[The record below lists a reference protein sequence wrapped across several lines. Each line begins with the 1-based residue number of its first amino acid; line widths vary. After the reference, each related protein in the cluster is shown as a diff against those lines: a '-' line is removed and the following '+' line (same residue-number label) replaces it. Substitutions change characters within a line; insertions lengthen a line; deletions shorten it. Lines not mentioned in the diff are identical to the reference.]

1 MYFFL
6 RYNNAEKY
14 CWRRRGE
21 KQNESSFFSVSFPSP
36 SHVKSLY
43 FDICLNDGEVRL
55 ERTSSGAVD
64 FFM

>member
-1 MYFFL
+1 ML
-6 RYNNAEKY
+6 RNIV
-14 CWRRRGE
+14 GE
-21 KQNESSFFSVSFPSP
+21 EEERNKMNLVSVSFPSP